1 MIATLAV
8 DGCISDPNRPTGR
21 GTFRKLAL
29 TRITDPNR
37 STSVTFIHVNGRSL
51 YIIDRLT
58 AVVERRKA
66 EELLPMSRTSAS
78 AASMT

>member
-37 STSVTFIHVNGRSL
+37 STSVNFIHVNGRSL

-66 EELLPMSRTSAS
+66 EELPMSRTSAS